1 MTVWIRS
8 HDRGTWVSAVAVFLA
23 LMALVP
29 LALAVREGPT
39 ALDAYDM
46 GLWRL
51 RETAIGAGV
60 LGAADLVAS
69 VPVWAVVVATVAV
82 ALAFTSLGQSL
93 RLVALVV
100 IAELATIVVKG
111 VVDRPRPDSTGSL
124 DLVAAGFP
132 SGHVTRTAVLVGG
145 LLVLMPW
152 CRRHPKAVISL
163 GLLAIAVMG
172 VARVSARAHY
182 TTDVLGA
189 CLLTAG
195 LLGAWHLLDASPR
208 IAAASRSSASRAGL
222 VAVLALALALLGPT
236 VARAASPSPSAGSGG
251 DPRSSG
257 QGPGLVGDA
266 GTAILGTLAIGFG
279 AVVVTTLY
287 VRLTPRRR
295 PPDDT

>member
-1 MTVWIRS
+1 MMAWIRS
-8 HDRGTWVSAVAVFLA
+8 RDRSTWVSAVAVFLA

-39 ALDAYDM
+39 ALDAYDL

-60 LGAADLVAS
+60 LGATDLVAS
-69 VPVWAVVVATVAV
+69 LPVWAVLVATVAV
-82 ALAFTSLGQSL
+82 ALASTSLGQSL
-93 RLVALVV
+93 RLVALVLV
-100 IAELATIVVKG
+100 AELATIVVKV

-152 CRRHPKAVISL
+152 CRRHPRAVVSV

-189 CLLTAG
+189 CLFTAA
-195 LLGAWHLLDASPR
+195 LLGAWHLLGGSPR
-208 IAAASRSSASRAGL
+208 IAAARRSSTSRPGL
-222 VAVLALALALLGPT
+222 LAVLAMALVLVGPS
-236 VARAASPSPSAGSGG
+236 VVSAASPSPSANTGG

-266 GTAILGTLAIGFG
+266 GTAIVGTLAIGVG
-279 AVVVTTLY
+279 VALITTLY